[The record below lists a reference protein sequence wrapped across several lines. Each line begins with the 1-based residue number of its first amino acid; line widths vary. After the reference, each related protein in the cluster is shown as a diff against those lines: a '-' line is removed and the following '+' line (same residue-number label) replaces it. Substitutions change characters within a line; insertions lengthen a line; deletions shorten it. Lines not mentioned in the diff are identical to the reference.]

1 MFVGDEI
8 RKRRLA
14 RGYSQIR
21 LAGRVGLNPVTIQKA
36 ELGGLVTRR
45 TAELLAEA
53 LECQPEELLPK
64 SKRRG

>member
-14 RGYSQIR
+14 RGLSQFR
-21 LAGRVGLNPVTIQKA
+21 LAGRVGLNPLTIQKA
-36 ELGGLVTRR
+36 ELAGVVTPR

-53 LECQPEELLPK
+53 LECRPEDLLPK
-64 SKRRG
+64 AKRRG